1 MTGAVRW
8 ALIDWCIAAVVV
20 LSVVNAARK
29 GFFVEA
35 FSLAGIVIGLL
46 LASWNYRS
54 ALPWFDGWLQPRAL
68 AEAAA
73 FLSIAIGVMILAGIL
88 GRLIRWSARSIGL
101 GWADRLLGAAF
112 GLIKGAVL
120 VTLGVM
126 ALAAFWPD
134 APWMRGSTLAPY
146 FLSAARGTTL
156 VTPASLGERVRR
168 GVRLLHEQ
176 EHGWLGTR
184 GADQQDTP

>member
-1 MTGAVRW
+1 MRRGPV
-8 ALIDWCIAAVVV
+8 ALIDWCIAAIVV

-46 LASWNYRS
+46 LASWNYHK
-54 ALPWFDGWLQPRAL
+54 ALPWFVGWLQPRAL

-73 FLSIAIGVMILAGIL
+73 FLAIAIGVMIVAGII

-101 GWADRLLGAAF
+101 GGADRLLGAGF
-112 GLIKGAVL
+112 GLVKGAVL
-120 VTLGVM
+120 VTVGVM

-134 APWMRGSTLAPY
+134 APWMRGSMLAPY
-146 FLSAARGTTL
+146 FLSAARGTSI

-184 GADQQDTP
+184 GSDDERQDP